1 MKKDGSTVFISKS
14 KDYGSLWQD
23 ALSELEKDK
32 LDNKLAEIIKTS
44 KIVVHPGRYA
54 YLKAGETEINNH
66 FLVAKD
72 KDETTVV
79 TEEKNIKNTDYE
91 KDVKWFKLVEIKVS
105 APFVAKGFL
114 AKVTKTVADKGL
126 NVLVVSTFSKDY
138 ILVREETW
146 ETAIEALEKVGF
158 PIVK

>member
-1 MKKDGSTVFISKS
+1 MGDLNEVIR
-14 KDYGSLWQD
+14 
-23 ALSELEKDK
+23 
-32 LDNKLAEIIKTS
+32 TS
-44 KIVVHPGRYA
+44 KVILHEGRYA
-54 YLKAGETEINNH
+54 YLKANENEIKDH
-66 FLVAKD
+66 FLITKD
-72 KDETTVV
+72 KDETTII
-79 TEEKNIKNTDYE
+79 TEEENLDKVKFE

-114 AKVTKTVADKGL
+114 AKITKTIADKNL

-146 ETAIEALEKVGF
+146 EIAIKALEDVGF